1 MKPAHTRSVVTQLPL
16 MKQLS
21 HTGQHVSKTVESAR
35 GDACAGEAVKMRA
48 LTTEPT
54 DRGVVTIWPK
64 KVLRRLTR
72 VLAYIAYPAYG
83 FIGRNADHSGP
94 VRRYHWTSSSPR
106 KRTPFTGRSSCRFE
120 FRSSSCC
127 PGAECRQRQV

>member
-16 MKQLS
+16 MRQLS

-83 FIGRNADHSGP
+83 FI
-94 VRRYHWTSSSPR
+94 VRVTLTIPARSDVT
-106 KRTPFTGRSSCRFE
+106 TGRLPRQGNARPSPDVHLADQIE
-120 FRSSSCC
+120 FLLPWR
-127 PGAECRQRQV
+127 

>member
-16 MKQLS
+16 MRQLS

-54 DRGVVTIWPK
+54 ERLVTIWPK
-64 KVLRRLTR
+64 KELRRLTR

-83 FIGRNADHSGP
+83 FIGCVTLTILARSD
-94 VRRYHWTSSSPR
+94 VT
-106 KRTPFTGRSSCRFE
+106 TGRLPRQGNARPSPDVHLADQIE
-120 FRSSSCC
+120 FLLPWR
-127 PGAECRQRQV
+127 